1 MRQLEVMVLLA
12 VAVSN
17 CFEMT
22 QGLISLGLFFFILI
36 FCTKILIFKI
46 KVNQNKKMNVKEMS
60 LQDLESCFNLACKI
74 RDGVIMMARAN
85 NNMNT
90 KEVRDISNKYN
101 LLYKEVMLRLNSL
114 YINNSIENKEVLN
127 D

>member
-1 MRQLEVMVLLA
+1 
-12 VAVSN
+12 
-17 CFEMT
+17 
-22 QGLISLGLFFFILI
+22 
-36 FCTKILIFKI
+36 
-46 KVNQNKKMNVKEMS
+46 MNVKEMS

-90 KEVRDISNKYN
+90 KEVRDMNDRYN
-101 LLYKEVMLRLNSL
+101 LLYKEVMFRLNSL
-114 YINNSIENKEVLN
+114 YMDNNLANKEVLN

>member
-1 MRQLEVMVLLA
+1 
-12 VAVSN
+12 
-17 CFEMT
+17 
-22 QGLISLGLFFFILI
+22 
-36 FCTKILIFKI
+36 
-46 KVNQNKKMNVKEMS
+46 MS
-60 LQDLESCFNLACKI
+60 LQDLESCFNLASKI

-114 YINNSIENKEVLN
+114 YSDNNTENKEVLN

>member
-1 MRQLEVMVLLA
+1 M
-12 VAVSN
+12 N
-17 CFEMT
+17 
-22 QGLISLGLFFFILI
+22 
-36 FCTKILIFKI
+36 I
-46 KVNQNKKMNVKEMS
+46 KTMK
-60 LQDLESCFNLACKI
+60 LQDFESCLNLDCKI
-74 RDGVIMMARAN
+74 REGLIMMAGAN

-114 YINNSIENKEVLN
+114 YSDNNTENKEVLN

>member
-1 MRQLEVMVLLA
+1 
-12 VAVSN
+12 
-17 CFEMT
+17 
-22 QGLISLGLFFFILI
+22 
-36 FCTKILIFKI
+36 
-46 KVNQNKKMNVKEMS
+46 
-60 LQDLESCFNLACKI
+60 
-74 RDGVIMMARAN
+74 MMARAN

-114 YINNSIENKEVLN
+114 YSDNNTENKEVLN

>member
-1 MRQLEVMVLLA
+1 M
-12 VAVSN
+12 N
-17 CFEMT
+17 
-22 QGLISLGLFFFILI
+22 
-36 FCTKILIFKI
+36 I
-46 KVNQNKKMNVKEMS
+46 KTMS